1 MKTVYFLA
9 VACLF
14 STILGCN
21 KIKSDHPQAGLGDEF
36 ATDLNAKTIV
46 GYADSID
53 KILPTLSKR
62 TSLVYM
68 LGDLSFYVESYSD
81 NNRIVL
87 LVEHANNGGINSNLK
102 KYYLRNDSLVLQSN
116 STMLVADDGNVFK
129 DSRTFLRSNTIFK
142 TDSRTASAG
151 GEIKSLPFIDIPLS
165 KNPKSD
171 KSILDNIASLN
182 DVLAGT
188 DKFDMVFENITTYPD
203 SRYIVLK
210 SKMQNGY
217 SASILV
223 NEKDGFIDS
232 LLNNPIQ
239 FKNQKLDIDWVV
251 KDQEAIY
258 VPVAKNTSASGLN
271 R

>member
-81 NNRIVL
+81 NNRTVL

-116 STMLVADDGNVFK
+116 STMLAADDGHVFK
-129 DSRTFLRSNTIFK
+129 DSRTFLRNNTIFK
-142 TDSRTASAG
+142 IDSRTASAG